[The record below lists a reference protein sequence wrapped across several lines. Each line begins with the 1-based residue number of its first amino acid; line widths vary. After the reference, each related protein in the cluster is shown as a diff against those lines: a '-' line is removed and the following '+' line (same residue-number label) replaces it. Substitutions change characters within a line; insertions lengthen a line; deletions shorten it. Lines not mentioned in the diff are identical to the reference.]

1 MPFKGFF
8 YLVSIDLNKVKMHIK
23 RVNLYD
29 FKDNS
34 YEKRSINAITLC
46 RTLKWLEQCIYKS
59 FKGKIQVIKA
69 HQQCEPYKK
78 NSNSIHTVEESHTCA
93 LASTTIKDTSLFVWC

>member
-34 YEKRSINAITLC
+34 YEKRSINAITLG

-78 NSNSIHTVEESHTCA
+78 KLKFHTYDRGIPYMCVGLDNH
-93 LASTTIKDTSLFVWC
+93 